1 MQDER
6 GGKMTWILFAA
17 IVVLFVLID
26 ASIVLYRE
34 CREKP
39 DDKVPREAFTR
50 DDDYF
55 DKVLNEPH
63 GSD

>member
-1 MQDER
+1 M
-6 GGKMTWILFAA
+6 MLILIVA
-17 IVVLFVLID
+17 IMIFIVTII
-26 ASIVLYRE
+26 ASIVLYHE
-34 CREKP
+34 CKEKP

-55 DKVLNEPH
+55 EKVLNEPH

>member
-1 MQDER
+1 MCLLVIA
-6 GGKMTWILFAA
+6 GM
-17 IVVLFVLID
+17 VLIVMIG
-26 ASIVLYRE
+26 AAFLLYHE
-34 CREKP
+34 CKKEP

-50 DDDYF
+50 EDDYF